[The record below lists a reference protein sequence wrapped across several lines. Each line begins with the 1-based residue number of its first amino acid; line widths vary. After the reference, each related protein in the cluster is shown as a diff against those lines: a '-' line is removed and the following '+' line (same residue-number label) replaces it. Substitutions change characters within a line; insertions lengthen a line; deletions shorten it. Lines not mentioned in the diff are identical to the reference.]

1 MSTNSL
7 STFSSANDSF
17 AFQKITK
24 KEGAN
29 TKGLS
34 PLEIMI
40 SCEMVNVLETASFD
54 FPNFPEAKKSFQVI
68 YFELSEEFQ
77 AVKGLFNG
85 LISLGHKDAVI
96 LDFEKD
102 LSRYSLK
109 FYVSQEAEVTNYL
122 NKIFRFVSDE
132 IRFKKILKKSIE
144 NQKAFAKEEQLLK
157 MELFA

>member
-1 MSTNSL
+1 MSSHSL
-7 STFSSANDSF
+7 PTQTAAIEIF

-24 KEGAN
+24 KEGAY
-29 TKGLS
+29 TKDLN
-34 PLEIMI
+34 PLEII
-40 SCEMVNVLETASFD
+40 ESCEMVNVLETASFD
-54 FPNFPEAKKSFQVI
+54 FPNFPEAKKSFHVI

-109 FYVSQEAEVTNYL
+109 FYVSQEAEVNNYL

-132 IRFKKILKKSIE
+132 IRFKKILKKSIA
-144 NQKAFAKEEQLLK
+144 NQKAFAKEEQLLRK
-157 MELFA
+157 ELFA

>member
-1 MSTNSL
+1 MSTQSL
-7 STFSSANDSF
+7 SAQIPAIDAF

-24 KEGAN
+24 KEGVS
-29 TKGLS
+29 TQGLN
-34 PLEIMI
+34 PLEIMA
-40 SCEMVNVLETASFD
+40 SCDMVNVLETASFD

-77 AVKGLFNG
+77 SIKGLFNG
-85 LISLGHKDAVI
+85 LISFGQPDGVI

-109 FYVSQEAEVTNYL
+109 YYVSGQEAVNSYL
-122 NKIFRFVSDE
+122 TKIFRFVSEE
-132 IRFKKILKKSIE
+132 IRFKKILSKSIA

>member
-1 MSTNSL
+1 MSTQSL
-7 STFSSANDSF
+7 SPLSLANDSF

-24 KEGAN
+24 KEGIS
-29 TKGLS
+29 TQGLN
-34 PLEIMI
+34 PLEVLA

-77 AVKGLFNG
+77 TIKGLFNG
-85 LISLGHKDAVI
+85 LISFGQGDGVI

-109 FYVSQEAEVTNYL
+109 YYVSDQEAVNSYL
-122 NKIFRFVSDE
+122 TKIFRFVSEE
-132 IRFKKILKKSIE
+132 IRFKKILAKSIA